1 MYSWVSEGHKI
12 FRGVLVAQL
21 VAAIIIG
28 LVTGE
33 LFIAFWLGIPII
45 ALPLFLSFNQPEAE
59 ISAHAMGIGTQLMTA
74 LHIHQA
80 FGLTEVHFEIF
91 SLLAVLAVFRNWKV
105 IASAVVVIAVHHIGF
120 FLLQV
125 NEVAVYAFEEG
136 HVTFIILVLHAL
148 FALVEGGI
156 LMYMTKRSQEEG
168 VGGAELDAA
177 INKILADRQQ
187 LDLRVEV
194 DKSIPMLKRFD
205 ELLASLRQLVHDAS
219 SLANDVASASEF
231 MQSST
236 KELNEHVQQS
246 SHEIGAISVAS
257 EEIAVTLQDSSERT
271 TAANDITRDA
281 RHTTGESR
289 AAVESATG
297 TINSLR
303 DRLNNAARTNQ
314 ELNERCANISDAMR
328 SITAVA
334 EQTNLLALNAAI
346 ESARAGE
353 HGRGFAVVAD
363 EVRTLAI
370 RSKESADEITTI
382 TEQLVSSTAS
392 SVTQMN
398 QCIEL
403 VDEAVNTSD
412 NAASFMNSIEEKI
425 QAASDNMMEVATSAV
440 EQESASSSIA
450 QSTATIHELANLE
463 ARTAEALEA
472 KSVQL
477 AEMCQRMLQTVKRF
491 VV

>member
-1 MYSWVSEGHKI
+1 M
-12 FRGVLVAQL
+12 
-21 VAAIIIG
+21 
-28 LVTGE
+28 
-33 LFIAFWLGIPII
+33 
-45 ALPLFLSFNQPEAE
+45 
-59 ISAHAMGIGTQLMTA
+59 
-74 LHIHQA
+74 
-80 FGLTEVHFEIF
+80 
-91 SLLAVLAVFRNWKV
+91 
-105 IASAVVVIAVHHIGF
+105 
-120 FLLQV
+120 
-125 NEVAVYAFEEG
+125 AVYVFEEG

-289 AAVESATG
+289 AAVESATA

>member
-45 ALPLFLSFNQPEAE
+45 ALPLFLSFNKPEAE

-74 LHIHQA
+74 LHIHQS

-91 SLLAVLAVFRNWKV
+91 ALLAVLAVFRNWKV
-105 IASAVVVIAVHHIGF
+105 IASAVAVVAVHHIGF

-125 NEVAVYAFEEG
+125 NEVAVYVFEEG

-289 AAVESATG
+289 AAVESATA

-363 EVRTLAI
+363 E
-370 RSKESADEITTI
+370 
-382 TEQLVSSTAS
+382 
-392 SVTQMN
+392 
-398 QCIEL
+398 
-403 VDEAVNTSD
+403 
-412 NAASFMNSIEEKI
+412 
-425 QAASDNMMEVATSAV
+425 
-440 EQESASSSIA
+440 
-450 QSTATIHELANLE
+450 
-463 ARTAEALEA
+463 
-472 KSVQL
+472 
-477 AEMCQRMLQTVKRF
+477 
-491 VV
+491 